1 MSKRDDIVRTAE
13 ALFYT
18 EGFHRTGV
26 ARIARQASTTQR
38 TLYQHFATKEQ
49 LILAVMQQ
57 REARYWAHL
66 EVLKKTH
73 ANPWHSMLPF
83 IALKDWLVQHNSGG
97 CFYQHALAE
106 YQGKDDEIVA
116 YVKAY
121 KARQKDDLSRR
132 LVQDGIDQDDL
143 LVLLGIIYEGLTA
156 LSAVSLSEQD
166 WSRTF
171 TQLTGI
177 LENARDNH

>member
-1 MSKRDDIVRTAE
+1 MSKRDDILRTAE

-26 ARIARQASTTQR
+26 ARIARQAGTTQR
-38 TLYQHFATKEQ
+38 TLYQHFATKEL
-49 LILAVMQQ
+49 LILAIMEE
-57 REARYWAHL
+57 REVRYWAHL
-66 EVLKKTH
+66 ASLNNIHST
-73 ANPWHSMLPF
+73 PWHSMLPF
-83 IALKDWLVQHNSGG
+83 MALKDWLTQHNSG

-121 KARQKDDLSRR
+121 KARRKDDLATR

-143 LVLLGIIYEGLTA
+143 LVLLNIIYEGLTA
-156 LSAVSLSEQD
+156 SSAITLTDED
-166 WSRTF
+166 WNRTF
-171 TQLTGI
+171 TQLTRI
-177 LENARDNH
+177 LIQASGNH